1 MIQQVFAIRR
11 TADGGG
17 FSHRSQ
23 SLFARWYHR
32 RPSLTGSISP
42 KIPVS
47 HGTID
52 RAKHFASVEEARAE
66 IAWLVEHNYRSS
78 IWEIVSTS
86 FEKVKEVDEFGSI
99 NYRKKIISF
108 EILPAVE
115 VAS

>member
-1 MIQQVFAIRR
+1 MIQQIIAIRR
-11 TADGGG
+11 KTDGGG
-17 FSHRSQ
+17 FRDRGR
-23 SLFARWYHR
+23 SLFSRWYHR

-52 RAKHFASVEEARAE
+52 RAKHFASIEEARAE
-66 IAWLVEHNYRSS
+66 IAWLVQNNYRSS

-86 FEKVKEVDEFGSI
+86 FEQVVEVDEFGSI
-99 NYRKKIISF
+99 NHRKKIISF
-108 EILPAVE
+108 EIHSVLE